1 MTQEKTIYIDPNQN
15 FDLWDISQLT
25 TKLEVT
31 RGAEETRH
39 CPETSEGNH
48 LGGNPLKLM
57 KQCLTLLVIKELS
70 THLYRSE
77 LNTYRLRM

>member
-1 MTQEKTIYIDPNQN
+1 MPQEKTIYIDPNQN
-15 FDLWDISQLT
+15 LDLWDITQLT

-39 CPETSEGNH
+39 CPETSEGSH

-57 KQCLTLLVIKELS
+57 K
-70 THLYRSE
+70 
-77 LNTYRLRM
+77 